1 MADAATGSTFCI
13 DCGYVLEENTMVSDM
28 SFVQTSS
35 GAAAAAGTFVNIG
48 ASMYIPLG
56 QFRRTLIVAYSVGET
71 QGSNGSS
78 KWIGVL

>member
-1 MADAATGSTFCI
+1 
-13 DCGYVLEENTMVSDM
+13 MVSDM

-48 ASMYIPLG
+48 ASMYMPSER
-56 QFRRTLIVAYSVGET
+56 FRRTLTVAYSFGET
-71 QGSNGSS
+71 QRSNGSS

>member
-1 MADAATGSTFCI
+1 MADATTGSTFCI

-48 ASMYIPLG
+48 ASEHLPRERFDIH
-56 QFRRTLIVAYSVGET
+56 
-71 QGSNGSS
+71 
-78 KWIGVL
+78 